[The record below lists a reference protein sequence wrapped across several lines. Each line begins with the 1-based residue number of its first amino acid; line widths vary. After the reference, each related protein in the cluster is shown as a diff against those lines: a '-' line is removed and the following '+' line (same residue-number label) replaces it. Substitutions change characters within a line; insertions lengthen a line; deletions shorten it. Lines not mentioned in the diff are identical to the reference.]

1 MSSLF
6 PMEACRKVWR
16 LEIIIIIGST
26 ETIETKTKHLPDAV
40 EQMLPIN
47 QVKLPVEEQMF
58 KPQINTLHDLLI
70 RLVGPTL
77 RLHIYAA
84 VDPAFNS
91 RVFPSKRLKSA
102 DRMSALRTGG
112 VIACSCKESQ
122 RKI

>member
-16 LEIIIIIGST
+16 LDITIIIGST

-58 KPQINTLHDLLI
+58 KP
-70 RLVGPTL
+70 
-77 RLHIYAA
+77 
-84 VDPAFNS
+84 
-91 RVFPSKRLKSA
+91 
-102 DRMSALRTGG
+102 
-112 VIACSCKESQ
+112 
-122 RKI
+122 